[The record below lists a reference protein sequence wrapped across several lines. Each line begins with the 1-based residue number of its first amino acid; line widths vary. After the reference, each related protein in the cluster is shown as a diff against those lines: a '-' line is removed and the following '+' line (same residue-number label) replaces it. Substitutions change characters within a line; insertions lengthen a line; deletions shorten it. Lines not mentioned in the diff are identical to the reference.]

1 VRNLVAV
8 VAWVGLGLAFGLWVW
23 ATRGTTAAA
32 EYYAAY
38 VLEKSLSVDNIFVFI
53 IIFSEL
59 HIPAARRKRVLW
71 FGVLGALVF
80 RAIMIG
86 AGVALIQRFHWAIY
100 LLAGL
105 ILLAAGRLLFGAEQ
119 ERRVVEEACNVCNT
133 WIARLVRVSPVIIGD
148 RFWRRENGRLVA
160 TPLLVALVMI
170 ETTDIVFALDSVPA
184 VLAVTRDPMIVY
196 TSNVMAMMGLRSI
209 YFVLADTLTHLR
221 FLRQG
226 LAIIL
231 LFTAG
236 KMLASDWIHIGPGRS
251 ILVIGI
257 VLLVTVGASLWAASP
272 ARPAKGAGPAPAPEA
287 ATVAVPATEAAPATK
302 AVPAPATKSV
312 P

>member
-8 VAWVGLGLAFGLWVW
+8 AAWVGLGLAVGLWIW
-23 ATRGTTAAA
+23 ATRGVTAAT

-59 HIPAARRKRVLW
+59 HIPPERRKRVLW

-80 RAIMIG
+80 RAIMVG

-100 LLAGL
+100 PFAGL

-133 WIARLVRVSPVIIGD
+133 WIARIVRVSPVIIGD

-160 TPLLVALVMI
+160 TPLLVALVII
-170 ETTDIVFALDSVPA
+170 ETTDIVFALDSIPA

-196 TSNVMAMMGLRSI
+196 TSNVMAMLGLRSI
-209 YFVLADTLTHLR
+209 YFVLADSLGRLR
-221 FLRQG
+221 YLRPG
-226 LAIIL
+226 LAVVL
-231 LFTAG
+231 VFTAG
-236 KMLASDWIHIGPGRS
+236 KMLASDWIHISPGLS
-251 ILVIGI
+251 ILVIAI
-257 VLLVTVGASLWAASP
+257 VLLVTVGASLWATPP
-272 ARPAKGAGPAPAPEA
+272 APPAKSAGPA
-287 ATVAVPATEAAPATK
+287 
-302 AVPAPATKSV
+302 PAPATKSV
-312 P
+312 VP

>member
-1 VRNLVAV
+1 M
-8 VAWVGLGLAFGLWVW
+8 
-23 ATRGTTAAA
+23 
-32 EYYAAY
+32 
-38 VLEKSLSVDNIFVFI
+38 DNIFVFI

-59 HIPAARRKRVLW
+59 HIPPARRKRVLW

-100 LLAGL
+100 PLAGL

-133 WIARLVRVSPVIIGD
+133 WIARFVRVSPVIIGD
-148 RFWRRENGRLVA
+148 RFWRRENGRRVA
-160 TPLLVALVMI
+160 TPLLVALVLI

-196 TSNVMAMMGLRSI
+196 TSNVLAMMGLRSI
-209 YFVLADTLTHLR
+209 YFVLADSLTHLR
-221 FLRQG
+221 FLRPG
-226 LAIIL
+226 LAVVL

-236 KMLASDWIHIGPGRS
+236 KMLTSDWIHIGPGQS
-251 ILVIGI
+251 IVVIAVVLV
-257 VLLVTVGASLWAASP
+257 VTVAASLWAPPPRTEVKSEAKSTAP
-272 ARPAKGAGPAPAPEA
+272 AAPVPAPAPA
-287 ATVAVPATEAAPATK
+287 AAAKPAVPD
-302 AVPAPATKSV
+302 VPR
-312 P
+312 